1 MRPALQILIAALLA
15 ASLQPAAAQETEEIP
30 GPDRLRVFLDC
41 DGRVCDF
48 DHFRREVPFVNYVR
62 DRQDADLHVL
72 VTSEAT
78 GAGGREYVLNFIG
91 LRDLAPSS
99 DTLTYV
105 ARPDATEAETRAGLT
120 RTFALGLVEHV
131 ARTPTGQLLDI
142 RFLGDEA
149 EARAAQAG
157 PEDDPWNL
165 WVFDI
170 RIGGEIEGESR
181 QSSSSFDARVSAN
194 RVTRASKIELR
205 VRGEYEEQS
214 FELSDGEMLTSI
226 TRDGDADGLV
236 VWSLTPH
243 WSLGFQTS
251 ATVATRLNQDL
262 ALRASPAIEYSL
274 FRYEESTR
282 RQITFLYKAGPAYFD
297 YEEITLFDK
306 LEETRLEHSL
316 DISAEF
322 QQPWGE
328 VNASLEAASFLDDF
342 AAHRI
347 DLFSSIEIR
356 LFRGVSFDVRGSVA
370 RVKNQIYIPRE
381 DISDED
387 ILLERRQLGTDF
399 EYSIDFGLSF
409 TFGAVFNNVV
419 NPRMNTLGGGRFRF

>member
-1 MRPALQILIAALLA
+1 M
-15 ASLQPAAAQETEEIP
+15 
-30 GPDRLRVFLDC
+30 
-41 DGRVCDF
+41 
-48 DHFRREVPFVNYVR
+48 
-62 DRQDADLHVL
+62 
-72 VTSEAT
+72 
-78 GAGGREYVLNFIG
+78 
-91 LRDLAPSS
+91 
-99 DTLTYV
+99 
-105 ARPDATEAETRAGLT
+105 
-120 RTFALGLVEHV
+120 
-131 ARTPTGQLLDI
+131 
-142 RFLGDEA
+142 
-149 EARAAQAG
+149 
-157 PEDDPWNL
+157 
-165 WVFDI
+165 
-170 RIGGEIEGESR
+170 
-181 QSSSSFDARVSAN
+181 
-194 RVTRASKIELR
+194 
-205 VRGEYEEQS
+205 RGEYEEQS

-409 TFGAVFNNVV
+409 TFGSVFNNVV